1 MQRTFGDDDA
11 AEKSKSGENDGL
23 PGYRIYAIL
32 LQAMKRKTTDAVEI
46 LKRRAAKDPKLRELY
61 EEEKINLQAAL
72 AVRQAREAAG
82 LTQGQLAE
90 KIGTTQSVI
99 SRLEDAE
106 YEGHTLK
113 MLERIA
119 EALDQR
125 VVIHLEAKG
134 KKAA

>member
-1 MQRTFGDDDA
+1 
-11 AEKSKSGENDGL
+11 
-23 PGYRIYAIL
+23 
-32 LQAMKRKTTDAVEI
+32 MKRKTTDAVEI
-46 LKRRAAKDPKLRELY
+46 LKRRTAKDPKLQELY

-72 AVRQAREAAG
+72 AIRQARETAG

-90 KIGTTQSVI
+90 KIRTTQSVI

-113 MLERIA
+113 MLEKIA

-125 VVIHLEAKG
+125 VVIHLEPAG
-134 KKAA
+134 SHR

>member
-1 MQRTFGDDDA
+1 
-11 AEKSKSGENDGL
+11 
-23 PGYRIYAIL
+23 
-32 LQAMKRKTTDAVEI
+32 MKRKMTDAVEI
-46 LKRRAAKDPKLRELY
+46 LKRRTAKDPKLQELY

-72 AVRQAREAAG
+72 AIRRAREAAG

-99 SRLEDAE
+99 SRLEDAD

-119 EALDQR
+119 EVLDQR
-125 VVIHLEAKG
+125 VVIHLEPAG
-134 KKAA
+134 SHR

>member
-1 MQRTFGDDDA
+1 
-11 AEKSKSGENDGL
+11 
-23 PGYRIYAIL
+23 
-32 LQAMKRKTTDAVEI
+32 MKRKTTDAVEI
-46 LKRRAAKDPKLRELY
+46 LKRRTAKDPKLQELY

-72 AVRQAREAAG
+72 AIRQARETAG

-90 KIGTTQSVI
+90 KIRTTQSVI

-113 MLERIA
+113 MLEKIA

-125 VVIHLEAKG
+125 VVIHLEPAVSHR
-134 KKAA
+134 

>member
-1 MQRTFGDDDA
+1 
-11 AEKSKSGENDGL
+11 
-23 PGYRIYAIL
+23 
-32 LQAMKRKTTDAVEI
+32 MKRKMTDAVEI
-46 LKRRAAKDPKLRELY
+46 LKRRSAKDPKLQELY

-72 AVRQAREAAG
+72 AIRRAREAAG

-99 SRLEDAE
+99 SRLEDAD

-119 EALDQR
+119 EVLDQR
-125 VVIHLEAKG
+125 VVIHLEPAG
-134 KKAA
+134 SHR

>member
-1 MQRTFGDDDA
+1 
-11 AEKSKSGENDGL
+11 
-23 PGYRIYAIL
+23 
-32 LQAMKRKTTDAVEI
+32 MKRKTTDAVEI
-46 LKRRAAKDPKLRELY
+46 LKRRTAKDPKLQELY

-72 AVRQAREAAG
+72 AIRQAREAAG

-99 SRLEDAE
+99 SRLEDAD

-119 EALDQR
+119 EVLDQR
-125 VVIHLEAKG
+125 VVIHLEPAG
-134 KKAA
+134 SHR